1 MNQAS
6 DALSLSHVRF
16 FVTPWTG
23 AHQATLS
30 RQEYCPPP
38 GDLPNTG
45 IEPSSPAL
53 QADSLP
59 SKPPGK
65 PLGSITEYT
74 EEINYMLLCYNL
86 EIFFCS

>member
-1 MNQAS
+1 MA
-6 DALSLSHVRF
+6 
-16 FVTPWTG
+16 
-23 AHQATLS
+23 
-30 RQEYCPPP
+30 CPPP

-45 IEPSSPAL
+45 IEPSFPAL

-59 SKPPGK
+59 SEPPGK

-74 EEINYMLLCYNL
+74 EEEINYMLLCYNL